1 MKRKLLI
8 GIVAVMVFAFGVGN
22 VAAQSDF
29 SGVWALDAGKSEGM
43 PPGIMQTMTVTQKGD
58 RVEIETK
65 TKVGESQERVGK
77 DAFVVDGKEAD
88 FTAPLPP
95 GAAAKKAKRT
105 SKWTDDGNGFDVTEE
120 SVLNAP
126 DGGEATVR
134 AKRRWI
140 LSADGKTLTI
150 EMVVENPNGASK
162 PRSRSRRVFVK
173 K

>member
-8 GIVAVMVFAFGVGN
+8 GIVAITVFAFGAGI
-22 VAAQSDF
+22 VAAKADF
-29 SGVWALDAGKSEGM
+29 SGIWTLDAGKSEGL
-43 PPGIMQTMTVTQKGD
+43 PPGLMQTMTVTQKGD

-65 TKVGESQERVGK
+65 SKVREGQERVGK
-77 DAFVVDGKEAD
+77 DAYILDGKESD
-88 FTAPLPP
+88 FTMP
-95 GAAAKKAKRT
+95 GRGGGAKKAKRT

-134 AKRRWI
+134 AKRRWR

-150 EMVVENPNGASK
+150 EMEMENPRGTSK
-162 PRSRSRRVFVK
+162 SRRVFVK

>member
-8 GIVAVMVFAFGVGN
+8 GIVAVMVFTLSAGI
-22 VAAQSDF
+22 VAAKGDF
-29 SGVWALDAGKSEGM
+29 SGVWTLDSGKSAGV
-43 PPGIMQTMTVTQKGD
+43 PPGLIQTMTVTQKGD

-65 TKVGESQERVGK
+65 SKAGEGQERVGK
-77 DAFVVDGKEAD
+77 DAYVLDGKETD
-88 FTAPLPP
+88 FTPP
-95 GAAAKKAKRT
+95 VPGGRAKKAKRV
-105 SKWTDDGNGFDVTEE
+105 SKWTDEGIGFDVTEE
-120 SVLNAP
+120 AVVNQP

-134 AKRRWI
+134 SNRRWI

-173 K
+173 N

>member
-29 SGVWALDAGKSEGM
+29 SGVWTLDSGKSANV
-43 PPGIMQTMTVTQKGD
+43 PPGLMQTMTVTQNGD
-58 RVEIETK
+58 RVETETK
-65 TKVGESQERVGK
+65 SKAGEGQERVGK
-77 DAFVVDGKEAD
+77 DAYVLDGKETD
-88 FTAPLPP
+88 FTM
-95 GAAAKKAKRT
+95 GRGAKKAKRV

-120 SVLNAP
+120 AVLNAP
-126 DGGEATVR
+126 DGSEAMFR
-134 AKRRWI
+134 ANRRWR

-150 EMVVENPNGASK
+150 LMDAENPNDASK
-162 PRSRSRRVFVK
+162 SRSRSRRVFVK

>member
-8 GIVAVMVFAFGVGN
+8 GIVAVMAFAFSVGN

-29 SGVWALDAGKSEGM
+29 SGVWTLDAGKSANV
-43 PPGIMQTMTVTQKGD
+43 PPGLIQTMTVTQNGD
-58 RVEIETK
+58 RVEVETK
-65 TKVGESQERVGK
+65 SKAGEGQERVGK
-77 DAFVVDGKEAD
+77 DAYVLDGKETD
-88 FTAPLPP
+88 FTMGR
-95 GAAAKKAKRT
+95 GAKNAKRV
-105 SKWTDDGNGFDVTEE
+105 SKSTADGKGFDVTEE
-120 SVLNAP
+120 FVVNQP

-134 AKRRWI
+134 ANRRWI

-150 EMVVENPNGASK
+150 ERVAENPNDASK

>member
-8 GIVAVMVFAFGVGN
+8 GIVTVMVFAFGVGN

-29 SGVWALDAGKSEGM
+29 SGVWTLDAGKSANV
-43 PPGIMQTMTVTQKGD
+43 PPGLMQTMTVTQKGD

-65 TKVGESQERVGK
+65 SKAGEGQERVGK
-77 DAFVVDGKEAD
+77 DAYVLDGKETD
-88 FTAPLPP
+88 FTM
-95 GAAAKKAKRT
+95 GRGAKKAKRV
-105 SKWTDDGNGFDVTEE
+105 SKLTADGNGFDVTEE
-120 SVLNAP
+120 FVVNQP

-134 AKRRWI
+134 ANRRWL

-150 EMVVENPNGASK
+150 EMVAENPNDASK

>member
-29 SGVWALDAGKSEGM
+29 SGVWTLDAGKSANV
-43 PPGIMQTMTVTQKGD
+43 PPGLIQTMTVTQNGD
-58 RVEIETK
+58 RVETETK
-65 TKVGESQERVGK
+65 SKAGEGQERVGN
-77 DAFVVDGKEAD
+77 DAYVMDGKETD
-88 FTAPLPP
+88 FTM
-95 GAAAKKAKRT
+95 GRGAKKAKRV
-105 SKWTDDGNGFDVTEE
+105 SKWTNDGNVFDVTEE
-120 SVLNAP
+120 FVVNQP

-134 AKRRWI
+134 ANHRWI

-150 EMVVENPNGASK
+150 ERVVENPNDASK
-162 PRSRSRRVFVK
+162 PKSRSRRVFVK

>member
-1 MKRKLLI
+1 MKRRLLF
-8 GIVAVMVFAFGVGN
+8 GIIAVTVFAFGIGT
-22 VAAQSDF
+22 VAAKVDL
-29 SGVWALDAGKSEGM
+29 SGVWTLDVGKSEGM
-43 PPGIMQTMTVTQKGD
+43 PAGIMQIMTVMQKGD

-65 TKVGESQERVGK
+65 TKVGESGERVGK
-77 DAFVVDGKEAD
+77 DAYVVDGKEAD

-134 AKRRWI
+134 AKRRWR

-150 EMVVENPNGASK
+150 EMETESPRGTSK
-162 PRSRSRRVFVK
+162 SRRVFVK